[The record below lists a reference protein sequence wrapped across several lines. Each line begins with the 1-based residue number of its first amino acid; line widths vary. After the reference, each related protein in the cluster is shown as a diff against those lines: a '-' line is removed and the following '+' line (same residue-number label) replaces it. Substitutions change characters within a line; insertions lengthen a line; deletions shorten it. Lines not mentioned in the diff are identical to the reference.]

1 MDENL
6 ITEQHS
12 GGVSNVT
19 RSVNCSQ
26 ARRERHL
33 TLIST
38 LKTLDSEYQIN
49 QLQIKFNEKKYLSM
63 AERAE
68 IAITLNITQNQVK
81 IWFQVSYRFFQ
92 NWWFLRWYNRWF
104 QNKRA
109 KEKRRHA
116 AEKAKNGRSGVS
128 GSETLHVKPS
138 TYEPSKY
145 ESSQSAPKMPRYE
158 PSVPSPSFI
167 AMPPGGHYSLGQQSR
182 NEFKTEHRPCCS
194 IA

>member
-1 MDENL
+1 MSKLHNNFETAFLKGFLTRKDDMDENL

-63 AERAE
+63 QERAE
-68 IAITLNITQNQVK
+68 IADRLNISQNQVK
-81 IWFQVSYRFFQ
+81 IWFQVS
-92 NWWFLRWYNRWF
+92 
-104 QNKRA
+104 
-109 KEKRRHA
+109 
-116 AEKAKNGRSGVS
+116 
-128 GSETLHVKPS
+128 
-138 TYEPSKY
+138 
-145 ESSQSAPKMPRYE
+145 
-158 PSVPSPSFI
+158 
-167 AMPPGGHYSLGQQSR
+167 
-182 NEFKTEHRPCCS
+182 
-194 IA
+194 

>member
-1 MDENL
+1 MSKLHNNFETAFLKGFLTRKDDVDENR

-12 GGVSNVT
+12 GGASNVT

-81 IWFQVSYRFFQ
+81 IWFQVSFCPFFLKPIRILRTKEQRKKDVMLLKRQKMVDPECPGQRHFMYISHQHMSRQ
-92 NWWFLRWYNRWF
+92 NMIRLQKWLDMNLQFRL
-104 QNKRA
+104 Q
-109 KEKRRHA
+109 
-116 AEKAKNGRSGVS
+116 VS
-128 GSETLHVKPS
+128 
-138 TYEPSKY
+138 
-145 ESSQSAPKMPRYE
+145 
-158 PSVPSPSFI
+158 
-167 AMPPGGHYSLGQQSR
+167 
-182 NEFKTEHRPCCS
+182 
-194 IA
+194 